1 MKKNKILFLGFTVFL
16 IAGLLSVYSYAKAG
30 VTGAEGDPSLPTATV
45 NVSPASAT
53 KNVGDE
59 FDISVVAT
67 PEGGSIDT
75 FQGKLTLND
84 NLACESVSMATDL
97 LATLDNKLTCDD
109 ITFSLGIPKGTTSS
123 KTLFTVKVKG
133 ISVGTGTATLSNLIV
148 LSAGSEVASSASN
161 GIYILTAAETT
172 KTETTETTT
181 EAIETTEKTSA
192 KELPKTGCDNCNSL
206 SLLMTIGGIIVVTIG
221 IIVFLFN
228 KKRVRV

>member
-1 MKKNKILFLGFTVFL
+1 MKKNKILVLGFIGIL
-16 IAGLLSVYSYAKAG
+16 IAGFGIYNLAKAATTASVY
-30 VTGAEGDPSLPTATV
+30 
-45 NVSPASAT
+45 VSPASAT

-133 ISVGTGTATLSNLIV
+133 VSVGTGTATLSNLIV

-172 KTETTETTT
+172 T
-181 EAIETTEKTSA
+181 ETTEKTSV

-228 KKRVRV
+228 KKRVRI